1 MSIVFYCNW
10 PNKKEWIKG
19 LRKKFTKEKIQVWP
33 NIKNRDEI
41 NYAIVWKMPHK
52 ELKKFKNLKI
62 IFSLGAGV
70 DHLINKKDLPKI
82 PIVRIKDPVM
92 RERMYNYVLCHILN
106 YQLKIFDYLENKK
119 NKRWKERFD
128 ILDNNDLNVGILGL
142 GYLGG
147 YIAKLLK
154 KNNYKI
160 SGFSRTN
167 KTNKYNFSTYRGS
180 NGLNNFLKKLDI
192 VINLLPN
199 TTATQNFVDAKV
211 LKKMKKNC
219 LLINVGRGSTMNEKD
234 LIKHM
239 KKNKNFEA
247 VLDVFKVE
255 PLPKKHGF
263 WKTKNIF
270 ITPHSSSI
278 TNVDSAIQQIYL
290 NYNVYKKQKKI
301 RNRVNYLQ
309 QY

>member
-1 MSIVFYCNW
+1 ICDNFYKKISYNLYFIKFLKMSIVFYCNW

-19 LRKKFTKEKIQVWP
+19 LRKKFAKEKIQVWP

-160 SGFSRTN
+160 S
-167 KTNKYNFSTYRGS
+167 
-180 NGLNNFLKKLDI
+180 
-192 VINLLPN
+192 
-199 TTATQNFVDAKV
+199 
-211 LKKMKKNC
+211 
-219 LLINVGRGSTMNEKD
+219 
-234 LIKHM
+234 
-239 KKNKNFEA
+239 
-247 VLDVFKVE
+247 
-255 PLPKKHGF
+255 
-263 WKTKNIF
+263 
-270 ITPHSSSI
+270 
-278 TNVDSAIQQIYL
+278 
-290 NYNVYKKQKKI
+290 
-301 RNRVNYLQ
+301 
-309 QY
+309 